1 MYVQNGVNYGDLVE
15 CATESGI
22 EFYVDKFY
30 LDNIEVPLTVKE
42 TVVLGTHTPLY
53 SHLRVEYIIDDRRS
67 ADIYVKE
74 RTDAVKLAAVLG
86 SRRHRAVVTAYGRS
100 LIAFKGDQQV
110 SPARTLDDFF
120 DDVTVEERA
129 QTNLF

>member
-1 MYVQNGVNYGDLVE
+1 MYVQNGINYGDLVE
-15 CATESGI
+15 CVTESGI

-74 RTDAVKLAAVLG
+74 RTDAVKLAEALG
-86 SRRHRAVVTAYGRS
+86 ARQHRVAVTASGRT
-100 LIAFKGDQQV
+100 LVAFRRGSQV
-110 SPARTLDDFF
+110 SNVRTLDEFF
-120 DDVTVEERA
+120 DNVTDEERA
-129 QTNLF
+129 LTNLF

>member
-1 MYVQNGVNYGDLVE
+1 MYVQNGINYGDLVE

-30 LDNIEVPLTVKE
+30 LDHIEVPLTVKD

-53 SHLRVEYIIDDRRS
+53 SHLRVEYTIDDRRS
-67 ADIYVKE
+67 AEIYVKE

-86 SRRHRAVVTAYGRS
+86 ARQHRVAVTASCRT
-100 LIAFKGDQQV
+100 LVAFRRGSQV
-110 SPARTLDDFF
+110 SNVRTLDEFF
-120 DDVTVEERA
+120 DNITDEERA
-129 QTNLF
+129 QTSLF

>member
-1 MYVQNGVNYGDLVE
+1 MYVQNGINYGDLVE

-42 TVVLGTHTPLY
+42 TVVLGTHAPLY
-53 SHLRVEYIIDDRRS
+53 SHLRVEYVIDDRRC
-67 ADIYVKE
+67 ADIYAKE
-74 RTDAVKLAAVLG
+74 RTDVVKLAAVLG
-86 SRRHRAVVTAYGRS
+86 SRRHRAVVTACGRT

-120 DDVTVEERA
+120 DNVTVEERA